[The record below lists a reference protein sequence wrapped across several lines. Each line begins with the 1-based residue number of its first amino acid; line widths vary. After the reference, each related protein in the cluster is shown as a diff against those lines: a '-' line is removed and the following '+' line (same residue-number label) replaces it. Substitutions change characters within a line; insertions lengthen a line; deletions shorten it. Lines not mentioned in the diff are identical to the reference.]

1 MKSNTE
7 YSRLKLDKK
16 WKRNTNKNYIQFNN
30 IAIKSVKADYNLLFT
45 KITGVK

>member
-16 WKRNTNKNYIQFNN
+16 WKRNTKKNYIQFNN
-30 IAIKSVKADYNLLFT
+30 IAIKSVKLI
-45 KITGVK
+45 ITYYLQKLPE

>member
-1 MKSNTE
+1 ME
-7 YSRLKLDKK
+7 DKYEEELY
-16 WKRNTNKNYIQFNN
+16 NNN